1 MNKSTIMEL
10 VIAYKRK
17 TAEALHA
24 EVLKDTLAAVGDL
37 GDTFVEKMD
46 AVLVATQDI
55 MDALKDGK
63 PELDKAYGLRSP
75 FGFNTDENATGR
87 ALFSLGINQIV
98 RARIYSEDDLS
109 TRAHDIDLKFDRAVG
124 DISRTRSAKR
134 IKEILVAIGLPE
146 IEVDDPTSPGGVDYE
161 FVRNAITQLKAL
173 PAPENGG
180 A

>member
-1 MNKSTIMEL
+1 MNKDTIYEL
-10 VIAYKRK
+10 VKAYKNK

-24 EVLKDTLAAVGDL
+24 EVLKETLAATSGASQR
-37 GDTFVEKMD
+37 FVEAMD

-55 MDALKDGK
+55 MDALKDGC
-63 PELDKAYGLRSP
+63 PIDYKAFGYRSP
-75 FGFNTDENATGR
+75 FGFTLNQTGQSMFT
-87 ALFSLGINQIV
+87 AGINQIV
-98 RARIYSEDDLS
+98 RTRIYSEDALAN
-109 TRAHDIDLKFDRAVG
+109 RMQDIGKKFDKALV
-124 DISRTRSAKR
+124 DISRARSVKR
-134 IKEILVAIGLPE
+134 LKEILVAIGLPE